1 MQELREEKK
10 KLEEQLLKLINN
22 FENKFDCYIYEIDL
36 LTNEG
41 RTIAGELIA
50 KTILV
55 KINFK
60 LCD

>member
-1 MQELREEKK
+1 VQELREEKK

-36 LTNEG
+36 LHNEG
-41 RTIAGELIA
+41 RTMAGELTA

-55 KINFK
+55 KTNFK